1 MNIIL
6 SRELKTK
13 AWLEE
18 ENENHIFIQGELI
31 DDRHHILS
39 VIKFDYKEEK
49 VIEIIK
55 TQWIK
60 SPYTYCS
67 DIKDI
72 INRIIGLEVKTG
84 ATAFINKNLGGKDG
98 CIHLAEVV
106 VQIFKCFY
114 QVVHRIEDLKLSSE
128 DERKKR
134 KFKVLRNS
142 CYAYTEKFKDMNLD

>member
-1 MNIIL
+1 MKIIL
-6 SRELKTK
+6 SRELKTS
-13 AWLEE
+13 AWLDE
-18 ENENHIFIQGELI
+18 ENENNIFIKGELI

-39 VIKFDYKEEK
+39 VLKFDYKEEK
-49 VIEIIK
+49 VIEVIN
-55 TQWIK
+55 TEWIK

-72 INRIIGLEVKTG
+72 INRINGLEVKTG

-114 QVVHRIEDLKLSSE
+114 QVVHRIEDLKLPTE
-128 DERKKR
+128 KEKKERK
-134 KFKVLRNS
+134 FNVLRNS
-142 CYAYTEKFKDMNLD
+142 CYAYTDKFRDS

>member
-6 SRELKTK
+6 SRELKTS
-13 AWLEE
+13 AWLDE
-18 ENENHIFIQGELI
+18 ENENNIFIKGELI

-39 VIKFDYKEEK
+39 VLKFDYKEEK
-49 VIEIIK
+49 VIEVIN
-55 TQWIK
+55 TEWIK

-72 INRIIGLEVKTG
+72 INRINGLEVKTG

-114 QVVHRIEDLKLSSE
+114 QVVHRIEDLKLTTE
-128 DERKKR
+128 KEKKERKSM
-134 KFKVLRNS
+134 F
-142 CYAYTEKFKDMNLD
+142 

>member
-106 VQIFKCFY
+106 YKFLNVFI
-114 QVVHRIEDLKLSSE
+114 KL
-128 DERKKR
+128 
-134 KFKVLRNS
+134 F
-142 CYAYTEKFKDMNLD
+142 TE